1 MCSHV
6 TVNLRMSAGLLQLDF
21 RERNYIELDV
31 MPLTIANCQAFHRHC
46 SRTVIL
52 QLGFK
57 PLFGIVIV
65 VVLVVVFA
73 IVEQL

>member
-1 MCSHV
+1 
-6 TVNLRMSAGLLQLDF
+6 MSAGLLQLDI
-21 RERNYIELDV
+21 RERTNIALDV
-31 MPLTIANCQAFHRHC
+31 MPLTIANSQAFNRHY

-65 VVLVVVFA
+65 VVPVFVFA
-73 IVEQL
+73 IVEQ